1 MTEDLW
7 KSEKFIFV
15 SKMANLWN
23 KVAALNQAPSVNN
36 IHEPEIP

>member
-23 KVAALNQAPSVNN
+23 KVNGTQPSAVR
-36 IHEPEIP
+36 E